1 MEIDIRVDMMFRI
14 SDVTKSKNASFR
26 TLNCTSALPKKGSV
40 YTFMKVQNFILA
52 TNRKANRD
60 S

>member
-1 MEIDIRVDMMFRI
+1 MEMKVLVETEFRKSDI
-14 SDVTKSKNASFR
+14 SKCKNALFR

-60 S
+60 P